1 MIKADKRQENMCKEG
16 QYMGENVVTITKDNF
31 ENEVLKSDVPVLVDF
46 WAVWCGPCKM
56 VSPLI
61 DELAD
66 DFAGRAKVGKINV
79 DEQMALAEQFK
90 VMTIPTIMV
99 FKNGEIVDKSVGAKA
114 KADFAKMLESQ
125 L

>member
-1 MIKADKRQENMCKEG
+1 
-16 QYMGENVVTITKDNF
+16 MGENVVTITKDNF

-79 DEQMALAEQFK
+79 DEQMVLAEQFK
-90 VMTIPTIMV
+90 VMTIPTVMV

>member
-1 MIKADKRQENMCKEG
+1 
-16 QYMGENVVTITKDNF
+16 MGNNVIEITNDNF
-31 ENEVLKSDVPVLVDF
+31 EQEVLRADVPVLVDF

-79 DEQMALAEQFK
+79 DEQMALAERFK
-90 VMTIPTIMV
+90 VMTIPTIII
-99 FKNGEIVDKSVGAKA
+99 FKNGEAVDKSVGAKA

>member
-1 MIKADKRQENMCKEG
+1 
-16 QYMGENVVTITKDNF
+16 
-31 ENEVLKSDVPVLVDF
+31 
-46 WAVWCGPCKM
+46 M

-90 VMTIPTIMV
+90 VDDDSDDY
-99 FKNGEIVDKSVGAKA
+99 G
-114 KADFAKMLESQ
+114 L
-125 L
+125 

>member
-1 MIKADKRQENMCKEG
+1 
-16 QYMGENVVTITKDNF
+16 MGNNVIQITKENF
-31 ENEVLKSDVPVLVDF
+31 EREVLGSDVPVLVDF

-79 DEQMALAEQFK
+79 DEQMELAQQFK
-90 VMTIPTIMV
+90 VMTIPTIMI
-99 FKNGEIVDKSVGAKA
+99 FKNGEIVDKSVGARS
-114 KADFAKMLESQ
+114 KADFAQMLESQ

>member
-1 MIKADKRQENMCKEG
+1 MADIIE
-16 QYMGENVVTITKDNF
+16 ITTDNF
-31 ENEVLKSDVPVLVDF
+31 EDEVIKSDMPVLVDF

-66 DFAGRAKVGKINV
+66 DFSGKAKVGKINV
-79 DEQMALAEQFK
+79 DEQMALAEKFK
-90 VMTIPTIMV
+90 VMTIPTVMV
-99 FKNGEIVDKSVGAKA
+99 FKNGEIVEKAVGARSKSDYA
-114 KADFAKMLESQ
+114 QMLENN

>member
-1 MIKADKRQENMCKEG
+1 MCEEE

-90 VMTIPTIMV
+90 VMTIPTVMV

>member
-1 MIKADKRQENMCKEG
+1 MSNILE
-16 QYMGENVVTITKDNF
+16 ITAENF
-31 ENEVLKSDVPVLVDF
+31 ESEVLKADTPVLVDF

-79 DEQMALAEQFK
+79 DEQMELAEKFK
-90 VMTIPTIMV
+90 VMTIPTVMV
-99 FKNGEIVDKSVGAKA
+99 FKNGEAVEKAVGAKS
-114 KADFAKMLESQ
+114 KADYAQMIEKNL
-125 L
+125 